1 MEIEPRVK
9 LDGFIARLSD
19 LQHNLE
25 YEERKAKMITSF
37 DHSEFSRIAREMSQH
52 HLLLKYTKPFQILFE
67 ETKDFLQTIS
77 VVKNNLPSEGNSAVF
92 LKKLVTI
99 EKYSKLNTKIKHMI
113 IILTQ
118 IKEEYLILNSQ
129 ISKYSREQRAK
140 EKNKQDKLLTKLEQ
154 IFRNF
159 IKAKLE
165 DVALDWWITHIPA
178 DIRKKAEHAKI
189 RDKNFVNQYTKK
201 PHIIDYVDFIDYA
214 TIITSETNWNIF
226 EKVFEDKC
234 AVLVKFNELK
244 PIRNAIRH
252 SRNVNF
258 NQMQRLQLYSNDL
271 IDLIQKSS

>member
-1 MEIEPRVK
+1 
-9 LDGFIARLSD
+9 
-19 LQHNLE
+19 
-25 YEERKAKMITSF
+25 MITSF